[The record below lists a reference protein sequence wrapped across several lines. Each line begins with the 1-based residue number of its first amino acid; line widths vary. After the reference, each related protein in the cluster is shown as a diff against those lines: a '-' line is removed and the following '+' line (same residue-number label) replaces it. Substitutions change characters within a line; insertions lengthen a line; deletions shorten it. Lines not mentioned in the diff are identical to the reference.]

1 MRRTFEIA
9 FSFIFF
15 LCCIENVSLACSEGM
30 LRALKDEGLNPKQ
43 IEFICIRAK
52 IYDETTAAPSED
64 QIQADLESLFKTA
77 VKHKLVNVSMTLVP
91 FAQVCDVSN
100 IQKTKGIRTG
110 AGLAVEITGLI
121 TLKMQAYKSQGEL
134 TIATP
139 IVPDNA
145 PIVQPGAKLPLKG
158 TLLYEKTEKGWRLS
172 KYEMTVD
179 NGLQLLSSERAL

>member
-1 MRRTFEIA
+1 
-9 FSFIFF
+9 
-15 LCCIENVSLACSEGM
+15 M

-43 IEFICIRAK
+43 IELICIRAK

-64 QIQADLESLFKTA
+64 QIKADLESLFKTA

-100 IQKTKGIRTG
+100 IQKTNGIRIG
-110 AGLAVEITGLI
+110 AGFTVEITGLI
-121 TLKMQAYKSQGEL
+121 TLKMQAYKSHGEL

-139 IVPDNA
+139 IAPGSA
-145 PIVQPGAKLPLKG
+145 PIVQPGTKLPLKG
-158 TLLYEKTEKGWRLS
+158 TLHYEKTEKGWRIS